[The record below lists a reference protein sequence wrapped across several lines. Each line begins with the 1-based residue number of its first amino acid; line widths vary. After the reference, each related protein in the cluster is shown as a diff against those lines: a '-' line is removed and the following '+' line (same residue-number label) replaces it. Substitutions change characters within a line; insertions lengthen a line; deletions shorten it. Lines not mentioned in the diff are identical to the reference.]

1 MGLDRRR
8 RRRIEEEEEE
18 EEEEEGWKKMG
29 LFKTLICQ
37 GVKSFSPNLNLEI
50 LRSRDLES
58 VLSLDLDLDL
68 ANLSILLSSNKDGK
82 NDDNN
87 DGNIYLP
94 LLLVVN
100 SRTIRCILGSGL
112 FSNKN
117 NSL

>member
-8 RRRIEEEEEE
+8 RRRIEEEEE

-58 VLSLDLDLDL
+58 VLSL